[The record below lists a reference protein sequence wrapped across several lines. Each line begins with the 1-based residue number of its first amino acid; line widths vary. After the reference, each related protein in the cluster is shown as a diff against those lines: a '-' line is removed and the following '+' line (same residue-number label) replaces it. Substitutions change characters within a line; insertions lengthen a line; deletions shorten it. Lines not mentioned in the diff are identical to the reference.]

1 VVSDVSFRRMTLPTL
16 EPFRS
21 TFGDCGCKTRAGHRS
36 YGSDS
41 DRNTL
46 EISGSLQSFSAR
58 CNHYSSLFGFCE
70 FMDFPSIGTIE
81 TGASPSTHC
90 GWVNRAPTAYISSER
105 TADGSDVDNQ
115 ISFTSKHCKQSDPG
129 TAGDWHKR
137 SFLRSLRSTVTFSP
151 SCTPM
156 CSSQE
161 SAAE

>member
-1 VVSDVSFRRMTLPTL
+1 MTLPKL

-21 TFGDCGCKTRAGHRS
+21 TFGDCGCETRAGHRS

-58 CNHYSSLFGFCE
+58 CNHYSSLFEFCE

-81 TGASPSTHC
+81 TGAAPRNTA
-90 GWVNRAPTAYISSER
+90 GGLNEQPTAYILLER
-105 TADGSDVDNQ
+105 AADGLDVDNQ
-115 ISFTSKHCKQSDPG
+115 IFQCKILQ
-129 TAGDWHKR
+129 TIR
-137 SFLRSLRSTVTFSP
+137 SRHGRRLAEAQFFRSLRLTVTFIP
-151 SCTPM
+151 SITPM

>member
-1 VVSDVSFRRMTLPTL
+1 MTLPTL
-16 EPFRS
+16 ETFRS
-21 TFGDCGCKTRAGHRS
+21 TFGDCGCKTREGHRS
-36 YGSDS
+36 YVSDI

-46 EISGSLQSFSAR
+46 EVSGSLQSFSAR
-58 CNHYSSLFGFCE
+58 CKHYSSLFGFCE

-81 TGASPSTHC
+81 TGAPPRHTA
-90 GWVNRAPTAYISSER
+90 GGLKRAPTAYILSER

-151 SCTPM
+151 SSTPM